1 MCGIC
6 KNEFPESQTVQD
18 HVIPVVD
25 PKTGYTTLD
34 EFADRLL
41 VPVEGWQSLCTTC
54 HDEKTFQETGVRT
67 IQRAKKKR
75 KKKNNS

>member
-1 MCGIC
+1 MCAIC
-6 KNEFPESQTVQD
+6 KNEFPESQVEQD

-41 VPVEGWQSLCTTC
+41 APLEGWQTLCNPC
-54 HDEKTFQETGVRT
+54 HSEKSFQETGVRT
-67 IQRAKKKR
+67 EQRAKKRR
-75 KKKNNS
+75 KKKK